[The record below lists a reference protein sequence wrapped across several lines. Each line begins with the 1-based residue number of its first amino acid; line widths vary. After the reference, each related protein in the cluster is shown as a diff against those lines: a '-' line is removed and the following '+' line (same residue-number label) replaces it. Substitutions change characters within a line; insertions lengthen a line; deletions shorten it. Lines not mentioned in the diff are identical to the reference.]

1 MTRVHKWNVAR
12 AAKLCYTQ
20 ALSNKKNKKNLL
32 PCPIESCGAKVR
44 YFYQHL
50 RRFHKMSPTDP
61 LYALYSR
68 MPCSAHSDKGER
80 SAKTPRAA
88 VSGKEI
94 PRTADSGKEIPRTAD
109 SGKEIS
115 RTADSGKEIPR
126 TADSDKEIPRT
137 AHSDK
142 EIPRTAHSGKEIPR
156 TAHSG
161 KEIPRTAHSGKEIPR
176 TAHSDKEIPRT
187 AHSGKEIPRTAHSGK
202 EIPRTA
208 HSDKEIPRTAHS
220 DKEIPGKECGS
231 QSHLLPPSMESLLDK
246 FFQWII
252 SQTKRSPD
260 AMSSSVKNIREFLNV
275 SGRTFASIFDY
286 NVINSYVSKM
296 SEKTQANSVKAYI
309 KDIKAFLQFYL
320 YFIKSVPGV
329 SHATDL
335 PSSAFVRKLILKVE
349 HLLESFSKTNRNT
362 SGEEKELQ
370 FSELLK
376 PENVA
381 LFSSSSATN
390 KAKAILRVV
399 KNRPEFNL
407 SEDGFS
413 NVRTYIMWELLSQ
426 NNVGVDVLINMSV
439 GDYNKR
445 SLDGD
450 VEIITV
456 NLQKKPKTNVLVE
469 EKLSKLLNV
478 YYKMLRAKF
487 ASSHFL
493 ADPFF
498 ISARGEKLRAD
509 QLVKLMN
516 QFLSSSKK

>member
-12 AAKLCYTQ
+12 AAKLCKTQ

-115 RTADSGKEIPR
+115 HTAD
-126 TADSDKEIPRT
+126 
-137 AHSDK
+137 
-142 EIPRTAHSGKEIPR
+142 
-156 TAHSG
+156 
-161 KEIPRTAHSGKEIPR
+161 SGKEIPR
-176 TAHSDKEIPRT
+176 TAHSDKEILCT
-187 AHSGKEIPRTAHSGK
+187 AHSDK

-220 DKEIPGKECGS
+220 DKEIPRTAHSGKECGS

-246 FFQWII
+246 FFQWMI

-370 FSELLK
+370 FPELLK

-381 LFSSSSATN
+381 LFSSCSATN

-456 NLQKKPKTNVLVE
+456 NLQKKAKTNVLVE

-516 QFLSSSKK
+516 QFLRSSKK